1 MPTTTIRIEGTL
13 KARLAA
19 AAARTGKTPHAFIL
33 DAIPE
38 TVEQSE
44 IDAEF
49 HRIADERWASF
60 LATGKSVAWDDAKT
74 WLVARSRGGQPAV
87 PTAPILGRRQLSR

>member
-1 MPTTTIRIEGTL
+1 MPTTSIRIEASL

-33 DAIPE
+33 DAIAQ

-44 IDAEF
+44 IDAAF
-49 HRIADERWASF
+49 HQIADERWANF
-60 LATGKSVAWDDAKT
+60 LVTGKSVAWDDSKA
-74 WLVARSRGGQPAV
+74 WLEARLRGEHPPK
-87 PTAPILGRRQLSR
+87 PTPRTRGA

>member
-1 MPTTTIRIEGTL
+1 MPTTTIRIEDTL

-33 DAIPE
+33 DAIAE

-49 HRIADERWASF
+49 HRIADERWANF
-60 LATGKSVAWDDAKT
+60 LATGKSVAWDDAKA
-74 WLVARSRGGQPAV
+74 WPGARSRGQRPPK
-87 PTAPILGRRQLSR
+87 PTPRTPGA